1 MKTSISANIIFI
13 LFIPLSVMF
22 SLYSENS
29 YFEHKSLLA
38 TLGFLSLL
46 AIFLAAKIV
55 GYIALSVTN
64 RYFHD
69 WPSDPSISV
78 KIKEIRSAAI
88 TSNIILGVL
97 FISVIY
103 VAPNEANVIR
113 FMETP
118 FVITGIVINFISF
131 FIRYSLAG
139 KMIAAAKNNLPHN
152 THFSIYE
159 TQDQCWIYSKKNN
172 ATYRT
177 IVGVNDDG
185 DIISKTSYLTGEST
199 AKWCM

>member
-1 MKTSISANIIFI
+1 MKASISANIIFI
-13 LFIPLSVMF
+13 LFVPLSITYC
-22 SLYSENS
+22 LYSENS
-29 YFEHKSLLA
+29 HFEHKSLLA
-38 TLGFLSLL
+38 SLGFLSLL

-69 WPSDPSISV
+69 WPSDPNISD
-78 KIKEIRSAAI
+78 KIKDIRSAAI
-88 TSNIILGVL
+88 TSNIILGVF
-97 FISVIY
+97 FISIIY
-103 VAPNEANVIR
+103 VSPNEANAIR
-113 FMETP
+113 FMGIP
-118 FVITGIVINFISF
+118 FVITGIIINSILF

-139 KMIAAAKNNLPHN
+139 KMIAVAKNNLPHN
-152 THFSIYE
+152 THFSINE
-159 TQDQCWIYSKKNN
+159 TQDQCWIYSKKND

-199 AKWCM
+199 TKWCI